1 MAKKD
6 KIGNDIGIEDIKL
19 TPIQLDSLKE
29 LGNIGSGNAITAL
42 SQLLNRRIN
51 VSLTSVELIP
61 FWKLSDEFGGRETV
75 VFGIISH
82 VEGNQNLSILQIYT
96 RESIINVISYLA
108 GVDIKHVQKMKQLS
122 DLDDLILS
130 TISEVGNILS
140 GHYANALAD
149 LMETTLVPSVPNMA
163 FDSLGAIMDSLI
175 AKNAKYVDLMIMID
189 TKMNIEEMDINGI
202 LIFLPAFETLKNF
215 FKALNIE

>member
-1 MAKKD
+1 MGKKD

-61 FWKLSDEFGGRETV
+61 FWKLPDEFGGRETE

-82 VEGNQNLSILQIYT
+82 VEVNQNLSILQIYT

-108 GVDIKHVQKMKQLS
+108 GVDINHIQKMKQLS
-122 DLDDLILS
+122 DLDELILS

-149 LMETTLVPSVPNMA
+149 LMETKLVPSVPNMA
-163 FDSLGAIMDSLI
+163 FDSLGAIMDSVI
-175 AKNAKYVDLMIMID
+175 AKNAKYVDLMIMIN

-202 LIFLPAFETLKNF
+202 LVFLPAIETLRNL